1 MPEPRRSRQELVRGY
16 KSVLRECIDQRPS
29 GMRRKIAEVLGTHK
43 SFISQ
48 ITNPADPTPI
58 PSRHLE
64 AIIDVCHLSPAEQ
77 DRFLAA
83 YGEAHPEQREPDRS
97 VAPLHY
103 RSLHLQIPVLSDPD
117 RQEALEA
124 VIRDTVRRICA
135 IIEKR

>member
-58 PSRHLE
+58 PRE
-64 AIIDVCHLSPAEQ
+64 K
-77 DRFLAA
+77 LASNKVTTCSF
-83 YGEAHPEQREPDRS
+83 PPSTDL
-97 VAPLHY
+97 V
-103 RSLHLQIPVLSDPD
+103 
-117 RQEALEA
+117 
-124 VIRDTVRRICA
+124 
-135 IIEKR
+135 